1 MQQIHSSID
10 IDAPASLVWAILTD
24 FDAYKRCNPYMRA
37 VLGKPTTGD
46 TLRIALQGRA
56 RAVTSMSS
64 LLTQV
69 REPRELRWRQRQ
81 VAPGIYTTEH
91 SFRIELLPAGG
102 VRFHQTEQIKGL
114 FASFLGRAGRR
125 ATEEGF
131 HAMSH
136 ALKARAERMHE
147 NLVCAGDAVG

>member
-10 IDAPASLVWAILTD
+10 IEAPASLVWAILTD
-24 FDAYKRCNPYMRA
+24 FDAYKRWNPYLRA

-46 TLRIALQGRA
+46 TLSIALQGRT
-56 RAVTSMSS
+56 RAVTSISS
-64 LLTQV
+64 LLTRV
-69 REPRELRWRQRQ
+69 REPREMRWRQRL

-91 SFRIELLPAGG
+91 SLRIETLPAGG

-114 FASFLGRAGRR
+114 FASFLGRGSRR
-125 ATEEGF
+125 ATEESF

-136 ALKARAERMHE
+136 ALKTRAEHMQKS
-147 NLVCAGDAVG
+147 LAAAGDTAR